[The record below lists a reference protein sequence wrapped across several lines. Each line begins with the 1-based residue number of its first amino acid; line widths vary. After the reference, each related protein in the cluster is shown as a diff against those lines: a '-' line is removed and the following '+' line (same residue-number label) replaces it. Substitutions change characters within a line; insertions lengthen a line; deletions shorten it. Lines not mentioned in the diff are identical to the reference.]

1 MGIASTQP
9 RARVIKSI
17 QRGTITITSATSN
30 TATLSPA
37 VDTTR
42 TELRVLGQTSSADD
56 RTYSARTVLTDGTT
70 VTATRV
76 NSGSATTVVSFEI
89 TEYY

>member
-1 MGIASTQP
+1 MAGIFGNQG
-9 RARVIKSI
+9 VKQI
-17 QRGTITITSATSN
+17 QRGTISISSATSN

-42 TELRVLGQTSSADD
+42 TELRVLGQSLSADD
-56 RTYSARTVLTDGTT
+56 STYSARTVLTDSTT

-76 NSGSATTVVSFEI
+76 NAGSATTVVSWEI